1 MPLPRTR
8 GPHSVWRVPRRLV
21 FNMHDRARHVKRHLY
36 PKRRSAARATWSPPS
51 SGAALNPK
59 GLFHVVYPDGGIPGY
74 RRTGPLFYPHPGER
88 PESRAKERQRRQDD
102 EAFHGGQLLYPFGSM
117 RRVSAWSDRVTDT
130 CVQCAARDATSG
142 AAAQSLPPREVPRP
156 FRRPRPSRHAE
167 YLLKKIPIP
176 SKETEKAA
184 DEKFRGEHNCE
195 YSVVLLPQ
203 YVAPV

>member
-1 MPLPRTR
+1 MSGGCPGGLFSTYTTAP
-8 GPHSVWRVPRRLV
+8 GMS
-21 FNMHDRARHVKRHLY
+21 KRHLY
-36 PKRRSAARATWSPPS
+36 PKRRSAARATWSPP

-59 GLFHVVYPDGGIPGY
+59 GLFHVVYPDGGIPGC

-142 AAAQSLPPREVPRP
+142 AAEQSLPPREVPRP

-184 DEKFRGEHNCE
+184 DEKFR
-195 YSVVLLPQ
+195 
-203 YVAPV
+203 